1 MKLSA
6 ALTDSNLS
14 TAVTDGGA
22 GAGMFRINGVEISFS
37 EADSMSAVIQRIN
50 DSAAGVQA
58 SYDTLNDHMVLT
70 NRVTGDLGIGLED
83 VTGNFLAA
91 TGLSGGSL
99 ERGKDLLY
107 TIDGGETLRSHSNTI
122 TEVSSG
128 LVGL

>member
-1 MKLSA
+1 VKLSA

-99 ERGKDLLY
+99 ERGRDLL
-107 TIDGGETLRSHSNTI
+107 
-122 TEVSSG
+122 
-128 LVGL
+128 